1 LEKICV
7 GDHFVLL
14 EASLILATT
23 LGRFELEPLDAYP
36 HLVDPRLL
44 QPAGTLGVP
53 AGGLHVRVR
62 PRASVS

>member
-1 LEKICV
+1 M